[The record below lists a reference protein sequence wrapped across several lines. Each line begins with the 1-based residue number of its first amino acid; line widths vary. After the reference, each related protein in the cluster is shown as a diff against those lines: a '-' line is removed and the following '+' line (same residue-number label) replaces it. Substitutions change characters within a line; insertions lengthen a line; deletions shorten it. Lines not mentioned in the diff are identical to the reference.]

1 MKNTRNRPGRPDVMK
16 VLADARPDALDPS
29 LLVDPTRQR
38 EDLARIVDEAPDGRV
53 TRFLA
58 ARRRSGFRPLGAVA
72 LAAVAASA
80 VAVTTLDWREP
91 ADRPAAQPRSSAAT
105 ELPGAGEDVHVDGH
119 LELLSAAEQAANSAD
134 QGTYWQTT
142 TRSENVDVAGEQGH
156 LFAVRSTSTSE
167 WSVGVR
173 PGTGSLMVSG
183 LDSLTEPRTAADK
196 ARWRAAG
203 SPGTV
208 RVEVAKKA
216 GTGVIGY
223 PMGTGRPMVMKTN
236 LNDKIYAVGPR
247 NVSYKDLR
255 ALPST
260 SGELRSYLE
269 RAYATDNGAESGTSG
284 RSAWMLRQ
292 AADLVTMPVKPAVRA
307 AAYRVMADLPGVRV
321 TGRVS
326 DPLGREGVGVDFPVA
341 YPTPLGTTRERLV
354 VDPSTGAMLSD
365 QVVLVKAS
373 ARAKEAGLDAGTTV
387 NYEATTR
394 MNWGERQ
401 IAVPKNARS

>member
-1 MKNTRNRPGRPDVMK
+1 MKNTRNRP
-16 VLADARPDALDPS
+16 A
-29 LLVDPTRQR
+29 
-38 EDLARIVDEAPDGRV
+38 
-53 TRFLA
+53 A
-58 ARRRSGFRPLGAVA
+58 ARRHEGARGRTARRTGSVPAGGPDEAGRGPRTHRRRSAGRQGDTLPGRPPQKWVQAAGRVA

-91 ADRPAAQPRSSAAT
+91 ADRPSAQPRSSAAT

-247 NVSYKDLR
+247 KSPTRTCAHCPPPVGSC
-255 ALPST
+255 A
-260 SGELRSYLE
+260 
-269 RAYATDNGAESGTSG
+269 ATWSG
-284 RSAWMLRQ
+284 RTRRTTAPS
-292 AADLVTMPVKPAVRA
+292 PVRRA
-307 AAYRVMADLPGVRV
+307 AAPGCCAR
-321 TGRVS
+321 R
-326 DPLGREGVGVDFPVA
+326 
-341 YPTPLGTTRERLV
+341 PTSSRCP
-354 VDPSTGAMLSD
+354 
-365 QVVLVKAS
+365 
-373 ARAKEAGLDAGTTV
+373 
-387 NYEATTR
+387 
-394 MNWGERQ
+394 
-401 IAVPKNARS
+401 